1 MVAALLALVAK
12 LALAASTGGTQDM
25 GAWKAFAD
33 GVREQ
38 GPVGVYAIDFSTR
51 DVTQY
56 NHPPL
61 VGYLLEALAALERIG
76 VPLQFSLRAT
86 TAISDVVGA
95 LVLFEII
102 RRRKSVAAATVAGI
116 ALAASPI
123 LLLVSG
129 YHGNTDPLM
138 MTLLWLG
145 AFVLVDRR
153 MAVLGGIALALA
165 ISVKLAPIVALP
177 TLAAWLLGR
186 RELRLLL
193 GAAAGF
199 VATIALLWGPALV
212 SEWDGVRTNVLGY
225 AGVGDRPWGLV
236 KMLDAVSLPTMSAW
250 LIGPGRYAIL
260 LGCALVPAVLVWTRP
275 RAAMECVALSLIAFL
290 VLSPAFGVQYL
301 AWAAAATL
309 VLRARIALVYN
320 ILGGL
325 FLFAVYADWNHGLD
339 WSGVANGQPFR
350 PIEVIA
356 GGVLWAILVVV
367 VFIGLRRVLAAGAG
381 EVGDQSQ
388 LRPLVGN
395 AFAAGPNA
403 GSSSGSGA

>member
-1 MVAALLALVAK
+1 MLVTALLALVAK
-12 LALAASTGGTQDM
+12 LALAASTGGTQDL
-25 GAWKAFAD
+25 GAWKAFAK

-61 VGYLLEALAALERIG
+61 VGYLLEALAALERVG

-86 TAISDVVGA
+86 AAISDVVCA
-95 LVLFEII
+95 LVLFEIL
-102 RRRKSVAAATVAGI
+102 RRRKSVGAATVAGV

-123 LLLVSG
+123 LLLVAG

-138 MTLLWLG
+138 MLLLWLG
-145 AFVLVDRR
+145 TYLVVDRR
-153 MAVLGGIALALA
+153 MAAVGGIALALA

-186 RELRLLL
+186 RDLRLLL
-193 GAAAGF
+193 RAAAGF
-199 VATIALLWGPALV
+199 VVTIGIVWGPAIV
-212 SEWDGVRTNVLGY
+212 SQWDGVRTNVLGY

-236 KMLDAVSLPTMSAW
+236 KMMDAFNLPTMSAW
-250 LIGPGRYAIL
+250 LIGPGRYLIL
-260 LGCALVPAVLVWTRP
+260 LICAFVPAVLVWRRP
-275 RAAMECVALSLIAFL
+275 GAAMECVALSLIAFL

-309 VLRARIALVYN
+309 ILRARVALAYN

-339 WSGVANGQPFR
+339 WSGTANGQPFR
-350 PIEVIA
+350 PIEAIA
-356 GGVLWAILVVV
+356 GVGLWAILVAV
-367 VFIGLRRVLAAGAG
+367 VFIGLRRVLAAEGTGGA
-381 EVGDQSQ
+381 QSH
-388 LRPLVGN
+388 LRPLVGS
-395 AFAAGPNA
+395 AFAAGPKA

>member
-1 MVAALLALVAK
+1 MVTALLALVAK
-12 LALAASTGGTQDM
+12 LALAASTGGTQDV

-61 VGYLLEALAALERIG
+61 VGYLLEALAALERVG

-86 TAISDVVGA
+86 AAISDVVCA
-95 LVLFEII
+95 LVLFEIV
-102 RRRKSVAAATVAGI
+102 RRRKSVAAATVAGV

-145 AFVLVDRR
+145 AYLLVDRR

-193 GAAAGF
+193 GAAGGF
-199 VATIALLWGPALV
+199 VATIGIVWGPALL

-236 KMLDAVSLPTMSAW
+236 KMVDAFSLPTISAW
-250 LIGPGRYAIL
+250 LIGPGRYAVL

-290 VLSPAFGVQYL
+290 VLSPAFGVQYV

-356 GGVLWAILVVV
+356 GGVLWAILVMV
-367 VFIGLRRVLAAGAG
+367 VFIGLRRVLTAGAG

-388 LRPLVGN
+388 LRPLVGK